1 VSRST
6 LLRRIGLVALALVVA
21 VVIDLATGYP
31 VPGRMAAFSL
41 AATFVLVLGAKWLA
55 AAGLQ
60 QPIGTRVGELGDPA
74 DDIDGDAEP
83 DSGPESARVHGA

>member
-1 VSRST
+1 MTRSN
-6 LLRRIGLVALALVVA
+6 LLRRVALVGLALVVA

-41 AATFVLVLGAKWLA
+41 VATFVLVLGAKWLS

-60 QPIGTRVGELGDPA
+60 QPVGSRVGELGDPA
-74 DDIDGDAEP
+74 DDIDIDDDIDG
-83 DSGPESARVHGA
+83 GRVHRA